1 MVAERDYPR
10 TSERIERLIVDALIP
25 LILEETVDVVRLIS
39 QEHIQR
45 HMVKEPVGVSVP
57 QDAIED
63 CNKDQLSNTT
73 ARIEAVEKSISELH
87 ESMINNAAATELLKL
102 AVNRLQAEAPFEVR
116 NTSYRDEMTSQATE
130 KKEDLEADT
139 AKHSSVLETA
149 VSRSTLDGEVL
160 SRDRTPQHTVEQTLD
175 IPMPEMVTQSVEV
188 PKTISQNRIQQRT
201 MKQIVDDPVVQI
213 VQIPQMHVVEKTAE
227 IPVMTQRHISQDR
240 IQQRTVE
247 QIVDAPVPQTVKRT
261 DRGLQGFLSRQD
273 STACCGADHRR
284 SCYST
289 R

>member
-1 MVAERDYPR
+1 MRTCTDRDLDRRSSSTDAWLKCLSDKTHVMYPHLNTNPFHMVAERDYPR

-45 HMVKEPVGVSVP
+45 HMVEEPVGVSVP
-57 QDAIED
+57 QNAIED

-130 KKEDLEADT
+130 KEEDLEADT

-149 VSRSTLDGEVL
+149 VSRSTLDGEVS
-160 SRDRTPQHTVEQTLD
+160 SRDRISQYTIEHTLD
-175 IPMPEMVTQSVEV
+175 VPMPEMLKQLVEV
-188 PKTISQNRIQQRT
+188 PEDHFTEQN
-201 MKQIVDDPVVQI
+201 P
-213 VQIPQMHVVEKTAE
+213 TADYE
-227 IPVMTQRHISQDR
+227 ADR
-240 IQQRTVE
+240 
-247 QIVDAPVPQTVKRT
+247 
-261 DRGLQGFLSRQD
+261 
-273 STACCGADHRR
+273 
-284 SCYST
+284 
-289 R
+289 

>member
-45 HMVKEPVGVSVP
+45 RMVEEPVGVSVP

-87 ESMINNAAATELLKL
+87 ERVTKDTETRQKQDSEVMTLIANNAAATELLKL
-102 AVNRLQAEAPFEVR
+102 
-116 NTSYRDEMTSQATE
+116 TDEFLSLMARKMKDPDT
-130 KKEDLEADT
+130 KEDLEADT

-149 VSRSTLDGEVL
+149 VSRSTLDGEVS
-160 SRDRTPQHTVEQTLD
+160 SRDRISQYTIEQTLD
-175 IPMPEMVTQSVEV
+175 VPMPEMVKQLVEV

-201 MKQIVDDPVVQI
+201 MKQIVDDPVVQV
-213 VQIPQMHVVEKTAE
+213 VQIPQVHVVEK
-227 IPVMTQRHISQDR
+227 RR
-240 IQQRTVE
+240 
-247 QIVDAPVPQTVKRT
+247 
-261 DRGLQGFLSRQD
+261 RQL
-273 STACCGADHRR
+273 R
-284 SCYST
+284 SLL
-289 R
+289 